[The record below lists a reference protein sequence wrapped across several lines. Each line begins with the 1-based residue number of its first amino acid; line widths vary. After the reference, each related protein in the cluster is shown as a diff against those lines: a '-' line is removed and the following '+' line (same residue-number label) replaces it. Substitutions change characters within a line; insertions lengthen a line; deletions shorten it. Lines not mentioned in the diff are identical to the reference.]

1 MSTCSSEE
9 FAGVV
14 EDDAVGDV
22 EDGITDEVD
31 AAATGYVRGRDDVED
46 AVSASASFPDEALPR
61 FRFRVTDFA
70 MVSADVRA
78 SRFEASRVHADIPS
92 MSRF

>member
-22 EDGITDEVD
+22 GDGITDEVD
-31 AAATGYVRGRDDVED
+31 AAATGYARDGDDEVDV
-46 AVSASASFPDEALPR
+46 VSVSASFPGEALLR
-61 FRFRVTDFA
+61 FRFRVADFA
-70 MVSADVRA
+70 KVSTDARA
-78 SRFEASRVHADIPS
+78 SRFEASRVHADIAS
-92 MSRF
+92 MSRL